1 MADVETPAA
10 EPSTAASATTE
21 ATPVAEP
28 VSVPT
33 DPEEYAEWRV
43 SGKLPDKKP
52 SQEDESAPSK
62 SADQKSGKAAP
73 ASDAGNKRQGR
84 TDAESRKEE
93 LNREI
98 RDLLAK
104 RDSLRQEVEP
114 PAGKKDVKAEPSP
127 APDQGPKRPVRPK
140 QEEFN
145 DWKSYQDAED
155 KYIEDMADYKATQR
169 LEEHTQKQRQEAL
182 TQEMQKRLDDARE
195 RYGQEAEG
203 AIVSTAKTVFDDA
216 GVAPALKVAM
226 GRSDVLVDALYV
238 MGSDANE
245 LSQFLEMGKK
255 DPIEAL
261 RKWFTIEA
269 LVREELKSGN
279 PGKGAANGAPARG
292 ADGKFL
298 PEARVEIVNRPARRE
313 APSPPRELG
322 GNSSAPGDEREQAA
336 KVADFRRFK
345 AEGDRRDLQSFRGQ

>member
-10 EPSTAASATTE
+10 EPSPAAPAATSE
-21 ATPVAEP
+21 AAKPEP

-33 DPEEYAEWRV
+33 DAEEYAEWRQT
-43 SGKLPDKKP
+43 GKLPEKKP
-52 SQEDESAPSK
+52 SEEDDSAPSK
-62 SADQKSGKAAP
+62 SADKKSGKAAP
-73 ASDAGNKRQGR
+73 ASDAGQRRQGR
-84 TDAESRKEE
+84 TDAETRKEE

-127 APDQGPKRPVRPK
+127 APEQGAPKRPVRPK
-140 QEEFN
+140 QEDFN
-145 DWKSYQDAED
+145 DWKTYQDAED
-155 KYIEDMADYKATQR
+155 KYLEDLADFKAAQR
-169 LEEHTQKQRQEAL
+169 LEEHTLRQRQEAL

-195 RYGQEAEG
+195 RYGQEAETT
-203 AIVSTAKTVFDDA
+203 ITTTAKTVFADQA
-216 GVAPALKVAM
+216 VAPALKAAM

-245 LSQFLEMGKK
+245 LSQFLELGKV

-261 RKWFTIEA
+261 RKWFTVEA
-269 LVREELKSGN
+269 LVREELKS
-279 PGKGAANGAPARG
+279 PGKATPNGAPARG
-292 ADGKFL
+292 SDGKFL
-298 PEARVEIVNRPARRE
+298 PETKVEIVKPAKRE

-322 GNSSAPGDEREQAA
+322 GNSAPVGDERERAA
-336 KVADFRRFK
+336 KHDDFRAFK
-345 AEGDRRDLQSFRGQ
+345 AEGDRRDMQRFRGQ